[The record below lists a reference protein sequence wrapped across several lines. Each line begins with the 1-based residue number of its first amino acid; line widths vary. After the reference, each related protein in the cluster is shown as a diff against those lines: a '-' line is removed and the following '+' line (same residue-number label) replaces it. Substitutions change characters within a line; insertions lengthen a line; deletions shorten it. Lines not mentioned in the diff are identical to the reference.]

1 MPLVSQKFYADA
13 MLKEY
18 QVPGSYFG
26 DLAERLPS
34 ITIDDSNI
42 VNTARSTSM
51 LRQVSKE
58 GESEDDASAING
70 DKIQFKRQ
78 EMNVIGRSKLNVDDF
93 EWN

>member
-1 MPLVSQKFYADA
+1 

-42 VNTARSTSM
+42 VNVDRSLSM
-51 LRQVSKE
+51 LNQVSKD
-58 GESEDDASAING
+58 GEPEDDATAIN
-70 DKIQFKRQ
+70 
-78 EMNVIGRSKLNVDDF
+78 VDTPRKF
-93 EWN
+93 E